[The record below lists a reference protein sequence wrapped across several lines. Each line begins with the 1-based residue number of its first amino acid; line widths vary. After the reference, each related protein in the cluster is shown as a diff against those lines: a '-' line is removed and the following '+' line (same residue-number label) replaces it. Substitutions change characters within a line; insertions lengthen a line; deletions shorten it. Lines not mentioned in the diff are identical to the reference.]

1 MLFTAGEVAYLR
13 TQPLGRLA
21 TTGGAGHPHCVPVR
35 FTYNADRDT
44 IDITGRQL
52 SGSRKYRDV
61 RADGRVAFV
70 VDDITSDSPPAFRG
84 LEIRGEAE
92 ALPAAGGAGTELIRI
107 HPVRIVAWGIDAGWE
122 AGAAGRAADGV
133 PAGLRGR
140 R

>member
-21 TTGGAGHPHCVPVR
+21 TSGGTGQPHCVPVR

-44 IDITGRQL
+44 IDITGRDL
-52 SGSRKYRDV
+52 SASRKYREI
-61 RADGRVAFV
+61 RANSRVAFV
-70 VDDITSDSPPAFRG
+70 VDDITAGSPPAFRG

-92 ALPAAGGAGTELIRI
+92 ALPATGGAGTELIRI
-107 HPVRIVAWGIDAGWE
+107 RPVRIVAWGIDAGWE
-122 AGAAGRAADGV
+122 SGTVGRTVGAAL
-133 PAGLRGR
+133 AGKEGR